1 MILPSSHSPIRDH
14 AMGTAC
20 RDPARG
26 ERPME
31 LVSSQPSVDFPQAGF
46 GEKQLAVT
54 NNTNKGETLF
64 HIRGRSACLVPS
76 HR

>member
-1 MILPSSHSPIRDH
+1 
-14 AMGTAC
+14 
-20 RDPARG
+20 
-26 ERPME
+26 ME